1 MSKKYKNHIFQRATM
16 PWRWLAIVA
25 LLIALLTS
33 IGAFI
38 SARNWVSDGK
48 YLQSI
53 DIEQIEV
60 LRLIP
65 ALKVLQSQT
74 SGAFVL
80 EPSFFSNL
88 KKSDG
93 LFKSITDD
101 VKVPV
106 DFGASTEVAG
116 KSLASASKTQSQ
128 SGSNNS
134 GAGTTPLATLS
145 DNAALAL
152 FQKLDAKI
160 MKVVFGKPDK
170 YAHLSEEKV
179 DEADAAPSVDVKS
192 SNVGSVQDVLFGA
205 KKTEQ
210 AISVVLAQEKSL
222 AGLGILAKSAE
233 ALLGPKGVLEL
244 DKIASDAPFKK
255 YADSLD
261 TFIKANSNWQKNIT
275 DSTSSSELQKALG
288 TVIDQKVLLEI
299 EMGKKAA
306 GKPPA
311 KLGEVMAK
319 IHQTP
324 WHTKLPQESAV
335 ALKLYA
341 SSMSTIRDFASSH
354 EALKV
359 VAQGNSNDI
368 GFFDFKTAGG
378 FLGLTILSI
387 ISLIAV
393 ALGGFLFFRNTN
405 LNALDLQ
412 RTSKVASA
420 ADQLLSSIDL
430 GFANAPSIKAMED
443 EKPEV
448 KSSGAQAP
456 QSKAQEANSPE
467 LKTVVNVISE
477 LSGDLK
483 QKISEIERRF
493 KLLSQLSKKLR
504 HSVTTL
510 QDKAAQIRPADSGS
524 DEQAYS
530 GSTERASRIG
540 PLDQLQDAFLA
551 LKQQGV
557 RLYLAILDN
566 HSSKQLAVE
575 TEQLNLLV
583 DRVEATVSK
592 MRGSLAAALNQ
603 AAATEQLAPEISLE
617 AIELMGMD
625 AKQVIRDL
633 DTWEEEFDGLGQ
645 EFSDLKRQAKT

>member
-1 MSKKYKNHIFQRATM
+1 
-16 PWRWLAIVA
+16 
-25 LLIALLTS
+25 
-33 IGAFI
+33 
-38 SARNWVSDGK
+38 
-48 YLQSI
+48 
-53 DIEQIEV
+53 
-60 LRLIP
+60 
-65 ALKVLQSQT
+65 
-74 SGAFVL
+74 
-80 EPSFFSNL
+80 
-88 KKSDG
+88 
-93 LFKSITDD
+93 
-101 VKVPV
+101 
-106 DFGASTEVAG
+106 
-116 KSLASASKTQSQ
+116 
-128 SGSNNS
+128 
-134 GAGTTPLATLS
+134 
-145 DNAALAL
+145 
-152 FQKLDAKI
+152 
-160 MKVVFGKPDK
+160 
-170 YAHLSEEKV
+170 
-179 DEADAAPSVDVKS
+179 
-192 SNVGSVQDVLFGA
+192 
-205 KKTEQ
+205 
-210 AISVVLAQEKSL
+210 
-222 AGLGILAKSAE
+222 LAKSAE
-233 ALLGPKGVLEL
+233 ALLAPKGALEL
-244 DKIASDAPFKK
+244 DKIAIDAPVKK
-255 YADSLD
+255 YAESLD
-261 TFIKANSNWQKNIT
+261 AFVKANSNWQKNIT
-275 DSTSSSELQKALG
+275 DPTSSSELQKALG

-335 ALKLYA
+335 TLKLYA
-341 SSMSTIRDFASSH
+341 TSMSTIRDFASNH

-359 VAQGNSNDI
+359 VAQGNSNDL
-368 GFFDFKTAGG
+368 GFFDFNTAGG
-378 FLGLTILSI
+378 FLGLTLLSI
-387 ISLIAV
+387 ISSIGVAV
-393 ALGGFLFFRNTN
+393 GGLLFLRNTN
-405 LNALDLQ
+405 LNTIDLQ

-430 GFANAPSIKAMED
+430 GFANAPSIKAMDD
-443 EKPEV
+443 EKPDT
-448 KSSGAQAP
+448 KFTAAQSS
-456 QSKAQEANSPE
+456 QSKAQETGSPE

-504 HSVTTL
+504 HSVNTL
-510 QDKAAQIRPADSGS
+510 QDKAAQIRPADSIE

-530 GSTERASRIG
+530 GSAERTSRVG

-592 MRGSLAAALNQ
+592 MRGSLAVALNQ
-603 AAATEQLAPEISLE
+603 VAATEQLAPEISLE

-633 DTWEEEFDGLGQ
+633 DSWEEEFDGLGQ

>member
-1 MSKKYKNHIFQRATM
+1 M

-25 LLIALLTS
+25 FVIALLTS
-33 IGAFI
+33 ISAFI

-53 DIEQIEV
+53 DIEQIEI

-65 ALKVLQSQT
+65 ALKVLESQT
-74 SGAFVL
+74 TGAFVL
-80 EPSFFSNL
+80 EPRFFSNL
-88 KKSDG
+88 KKSNG
-93 LFKSITDD
+93 LFKSITED
-101 VKVPV
+101 VKAPV
-106 DFGASTEVAG
+106 DSSTSVEVAG
-116 KSLASASKTQSQ
+116 KSATNTPKTQPQ
-128 SGSNNS
+128 SVSNSS
-134 GAGTTPLATLS
+134 GTGATPLATLS
-145 DNAALAL
+145 DNAALAF

-160 MKVVFGKPDK
+160 MKMVFGKPDK
-170 YAHLSEEKV
+170 YAYLSEEKLEEV
-179 DEADAAPSVDVKS
+179 DTPAVDAKS
-192 SNVGSVQDVLFGA
+192 SKVLSVQDVLFGA

-210 AISVVLAQEKSL
+210 AISIVLAQEKSL
-222 AGLGILAKSAE
+222 AGFEILAKSAE
-233 ALLGPKGVLEL
+233 ALLAPRGVLEL
-244 DKIASDAPFKK
+244 EKIAIDVPVRK
-255 YADSLD
+255 YAESLD
-261 TFIKANSNWQKNIT
+261 TFVKANSNWQKNIT
-275 DSTSSSELQKALG
+275 DSSSSSELQKALG

-299 EMGKKAA
+299 EMSKKAA

-319 IHQTP
+319 IYQTP

-359 VAQGNSNDI
+359 VAQGNSNNL
-368 GFFDFKTAGG
+368 GFFDFNTAGG
-378 FLGLTILSI
+378 FLGLTLLSI
-387 ISLIAV
+387 IGLIGIAI
-393 ALGGFLFFRNTN
+393 GGFLFLRNTN
-405 LNALDLQ
+405 LNAIDLQ

-420 ADQLLSSIDL
+420 ADQLLSSINL
-430 GFANAPSIKAMED
+430 GFANAPSIKVMDD
-443 EKPEV
+443 EKPNA
-448 KSSGAQAP
+448 KSTGVQAG
-456 QSKAQEANSPE
+456 QSKAAETGSPE

-493 KLLSQLSKKLR
+493 KLLNQLSKKLR
-504 HSVTTL
+504 HSVNTL
-510 QDKAAQIRPADSGS
+510 QDKSAQIRPADSGG

-530 GSTERASRIG
+530 GSAERASRVG

-592 MRGSLAAALNQ
+592 MRGSLALALNQ
-603 AAATEQLAPEISLE
+603 AAASEQLAPEISLE
-617 AIELMGMD
+617 AIELMSMD

>member
-1 MSKKYKNHIFQRATM
+1 M

-25 LLIALLTS
+25 FVIALLTS
-33 IGAFI
+33 ISAFI

-74 SGAFVL
+74 TGAFVL
-80 EPSFFSNL
+80 EPSFFNNL

-101 VKVPV
+101 VKAPV
-106 DFGASTEVAG
+106 ESVASVDV
-116 KSLASASKTQSQ
+116 ASKSAANTSSTQPQ
-128 SGSNNS
+128 STNKSTSVG
-134 GAGTTPLATLS
+134 GAPLATLS
-145 DNAALAL
+145 DNAALAF

-170 YAHLSEEKV
+170 YAHLSEEKIEEV
-179 DEADAAPSVDVKS
+179 DTQSVDVKS
-192 SNVGSVQDVLFGA
+192 SKVGSVQDVLFGA

-210 AISVVLAQEKSL
+210 AISIVLAQEKSL

-233 ALLGPKGVLEL
+233 ALLAPKGALEL
-244 DKIASDAPFKK
+244 DKIAIDAPVKK
-255 YADSLD
+255 YAESLD
-261 TFIKANSNWQKNIT
+261 AFVKANSNWQKNIT
-275 DSTSSSELQKALG
+275 DPASSSELQKALG

-311 KLGEVMAK
+311 KLGEVMTK

-335 ALKLYA
+335 TLKLYA
-341 SSMSTIRDFASSH
+341 TSMSTIRDFASNH

-359 VAQGNSNDI
+359 VAQGNSNDL
-368 GFFDFKTAGG
+368 GFFDFNTAGG
-378 FLGLTILSI
+378 FLGLTLLSI
-387 ISLIAV
+387 MSSIGVAV
-393 ALGGFLFFRNTN
+393 GGLLFLRNTN
-405 LNALDLQ
+405 LNAIDLQ

-430 GFANAPSIKAMED
+430 GFANAPSIKAMDD
-443 EKPEV
+443 EKPDS
-448 KSSGAQAP
+448 KPTTAQSP
-456 QSKAQEANSPE
+456 QSKSQETGSPE

-483 QKISEIERRF
+483 EKISEIERRF

-504 HSVTTL
+504 HSVNTL
-510 QDKAAQIRPADSGS
+510 QDKAAQIRPADSGE
-524 DEQAYS
+524 DEQVYS
-530 GSTERASRIG
+530 GSAERTSRVG

-592 MRGSLAAALNQ
+592 MRGSLALALNQ

-633 DTWEEEFDGLGQ
+633 DSWEEEFDGLGQ